1 LQPAEHLRRAR
12 KAPHNR
18 QLAAGS
24 NRLPVHFSLHLIPA
38 TKISKQK
45 TEKGFYLETF

>member
-24 NRLPVHFSLHLIPA
+24 NRLPLHFSLHLIPK
-38 TKISKQK
+38 KISKQK
-45 TEKGFYLETF
+45 TEKGF